1 MFTSWLQ
8 ANETYPSARKLTYGQ
23 FVTQFTYSKKKKSW
37 SPRKRGFKIG
47 RLIWVPPTTGD
58 LFYLRMMLTV
68 VKGPTSYE
76 EIRKVRD
83 IQYLT
88 FREACFAMG
97 FLGDDKEYIGAIR
110 ESHGW
115 GPGFFVRKLFVILLL
130 MGTMNRPYFV
140 FRKTIQWLSDG
151 ILYQQRIIANNR
163 GIIFLS
169 YSYEV
174 YQKLLF
180 YYRPNIFKIMFVADL
195 ELTDQQVENLTLLEI
210 EKYLQANRRTLRKFT
225 SIPYPDGYVLD
236 QLGNRLIYDERNY
249 DVESLKQEHAQL
261 FATLTGYLF
270 IYNRPFI
277 TQICILFC

>member
-1 MFTSWLQ
+1 
-8 ANETYPSARKLTYGQ
+8 
-23 FVTQFTYSKKKKSW
+23 
-37 SPRKRGFKIG
+37 
-47 RLIWVPPTTGD
+47 
-58 LFYLRMMLTV
+58 MLTV

-140 FRKTIQWLSDG
+140 FKKTIQWLSDG

-163 GIIFLS
+163 GITFL
-169 YSYEV
+169 YKV
-174 YQKLLF
+174 YQKLFF
-180 YYRPNIFKIMFVADL
+180 Y
-195 ELTDQQVENLTLLEI
+195 
-210 EKYLQANRRTLRKFT
+210 
-225 SIPYPDGYVLD
+225 
-236 QLGNRLIYDERNY
+236 
-249 DVESLKQEHAQL
+249 
-261 FATLTGYLF
+261 
-270 IYNRPFI
+270 
-277 TQICILFC
+277 